1 MKRYGIDY
9 TMLLVGEPKELAEKV
24 PQAVNLNSF
33 PTSFFLGRDGR
44 VRSVHAGFPGAA
56 SGKFHDEA
64 KKDITTLV
72 ERLLAERTTSDAG
85 RE

>member
-9 TMLLVGEPKELAEKV
+9 TVLLPGEPKELADKM

-44 VRSVHAGFPGAA
+44 VRSTHAGFPGRA

-64 KKDITTLV
+64 KAEITATV
-72 ERLLAERTTSDAG
+72 ERLLAERAPTSY
-85 RE
+85 